1 VEEKKYLPLL
11 KTPVFIGFSDDLVE
25 VEDKTNIFL

>member
-1 VEEKKYLPLL
+1 VEEQKYLPLL
-11 KTPVFIGFSDDLVE
+11 KTLAFIGFLDDLVE